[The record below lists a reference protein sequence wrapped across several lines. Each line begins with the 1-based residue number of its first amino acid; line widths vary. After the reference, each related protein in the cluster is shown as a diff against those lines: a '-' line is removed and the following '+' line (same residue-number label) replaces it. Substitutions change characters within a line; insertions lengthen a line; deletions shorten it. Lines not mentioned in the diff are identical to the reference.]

1 MQKALGREPE
11 FVIFDGSGAA
21 IPPVATRKRVLV
33 AGAHQPPELVVG
45 YLNAYRILVSDLV
58 VLTMAEDG
66 TRHQELAEAIREVK
80 DVPVVATVLR
90 PRPIEPVEGK
100 RVAFFTTA
108 DSSATELLEGHLRDE
123 HGAADVTISCNL
135 SRREQLRE
143 DVQRADAD
151 VFVVEIKAA
160 AIDVVAGPPPSG
172 TSRWSSPT
180 TTSFRSR
187 AAGPGRRAAG
197 ARGDGAAGARAL
209 MPERRRFDPLHL
221 GTDEHPYSKGL
232 MARALMRTGLG
243 VAGAYEVARRVE
255 QDLAATGKR
264 TADFDRM
271 EELAIEVLGE
281 PDGALAIGRLRRYQ
295 ELDELDL
302 PLIILIGGATGT
314 GKSTVAAEVAYRL
327 GITRVTSTDFVRQTM
342 RALFTPE
349 FLPAIHY
356 SSFDA
361 GRALPTAQEEEVDPL
376 LHGFL
381 EQTRHVLVGVQA
393 AIDRSLEEG
402 WSMVIEGVHL
412 VPGMLPRMV
421 ENALVV
427 DCVITIGNEETHA
440 GHFWIR
446 DIASEGV
453 RPLDKYLER
462 LGDIRY
468 LQDYIVERAQGG
480 CPGDREC

>member
-1 MQKALGREPE
+1 
-11 FVIFDGSGAA
+11 
-21 IPPVATRKRVLV
+21 
-33 AGAHQPPELVVG
+33 
-45 YLNAYRILVSDLV
+45 
-58 VLTMAEDG
+58 
-66 TRHQELAEAIREVK
+66 
-80 DVPVVATVLR
+80 
-90 PRPIEPVEGK
+90 
-100 RVAFFTTA
+100 
-108 DSSATELLEGHLRDE
+108 
-123 HGAADVTISCNL
+123 
-135 SRREQLRE
+135 
-143 DVQRADAD
+143 
-151 VFVVEIKAA
+151 
-160 AIDVVAGPPPSG
+160 
-172 TSRWSSPT
+172 
-180 TTSFRSR
+180 
-187 AAGPGRRAAG
+187 
-197 ARGDGAAGARAL
+197 
-209 MPERRRFDPLHL
+209 MPERRHTDPLHL
-221 GTDEHPYSKGL
+221 GTDEQPYSKGL

-243 VAGAYEVARRVE
+243 VTPAYEVARRIE
-255 QDLAATGKR
+255 QDLASSGKQ
-264 TADFDRM
+264 TADFQRIQ
-271 EELAIEVLGE
+271 ELAVDVMGE
-281 PDGALAIGRLRRYQ
+281 EDGGLAITRLRRYRD
-295 ELDELDL
+295 LDELDL

-361 GRALPTAQEEEVDPL
+361 GRALPSAQEEEVDPL

-393 AIDRSLEEG
+393 AIERSLEEG

-427 DCVITIGNEETHA
+427 ECVITIGNEETHA

-446 DIASEGV
+446 DIASEGI

-468 LQDYIVERAQGG
+468 LQDYIVERAQVEGVPVLENSEREKAIG
-480 CPGDREC
+480 AVIELVLMAADRVQEVSQ